1 MKNIIAIYAR
11 NTVFANILMVI
22 IILSGL
28 VAASKMIRE
37 FFPEFSLDLITIT
50 IVYPGA
56 NPEEVEEGISR
67 KVESAIE
74 AIEGVKQYTT
84 KSMENVSLTTIE
96 VTDGYSVD
104 KVLDRVRSNI
114 NGIATFP
121 VNAEKPVITDLS
133 TQESV
138 MIMGLSGDIS
148 ERRLKEWA
156 ENMKDE
162 IVALP
167 QVSRAN
173 IFGVRNYEIAIE
185 VSEKTLQAY
194 GLTFSQVVNTIRRE
208 NLNLAGGTIKTKGE
222 EIRIRTVGRKYTGED
237 LKNIVI
243 LARPS
248 GEMVTLDKLAVI
260 HDGFTEAPILAT
272 INGERAV
279 LLSIIKTSIEDTL
292 TITNA
297 MNKFINQKKTQ
308 LPEGVGITIIY
319 ETSVM
324 LRARINLL
332 LKNGVIGLVLV
343 FLILWMFLDLRLSF
357 WSGMGIPI
365 SLAGGFVILWGVG
378 GTVNMISLFGFLMV
392 LGIVVDDA
400 IVVGEAI
407 FYHRTQGK
415 SALNAVVEGVSEV
428 GMPVVAAVTTTIV
441 AFLPLMYVGGIMG
454 KFIAILP
461 VVVIA
466 CLAISLLECLL
477 LLPAHLNHLP
487 DPRREVLKRN
497 KFSRW
502 IHSFHELTAKGLLWL
517 IKKTYIPFLRKALH
531 WRYIALSVAIAIL
544 LLCVG
549 FIRAGIIK
557 FEVMPEVDGFIM
569 IANVEFPNGTPV
581 SITQK
586 AVKQVEE
593 ALVRMA
599 DKTKTKTGEP
609 LLKDRLVMVGQAAG
623 GSSSGP
629 HLGGI
634 IVTMIASEQ
643 RGIHSKDIRIAWEKE
658 VGAIPGIKTLK
669 ISGMGGGP
677 PGAPIEVW
685 VQGQN
690 LDQILLASEDLKA
703 RLRQFD
709 GTFQIQT
716 DFSQGKNEIRLEL
729 KPEARTLGLTVNDL
743 ATQVYTGY
751 FGEDAVRI
759 QRGRDDIRIKV
770 RYSASERERLSDFR
784 RIRIRTNRGYEVPLH
799 SVARI
804 TFAPGFSTITRSNGM
819 RRVVVSS
826 EVDNNK
832 TNANEIVSEML
843 KSYIPDLAAR
853 YPRLRFTF
861 QGEKKRMSE
870 SFSSLYIGYPLA
882 MIGIFFII
890 ATMFRSYVQPLLI
903 SMTIPF
909 GLIGAIL
916 GHLVLGY
923 NFTMMSIFGVVAL
936 AGVVVNDA
944 IVLIERVNENLAEG
958 MPFLDAILNAGARR
972 FRAIFL
978 TTISTVGGLAPLIM
992 ETDFQAKFLI
1002 PMAISIAAG
1011 VGFATVLTLVL
1022 LPSLYM
1028 ILNDLRR
1035 AVFWIKQR
1043 TMPVREAVEPASKRR
1058 IREPETQLPR
1068 PAGHS

>member
-1 MKNIIAIYAR
+1 MKNIIAVYAR
-11 NTVFANILMVI
+11 NTVFANVLMVI
-22 IILSGL
+22 VILSGL
-28 VAASKMIRE
+28 VAASTMIRE
-37 FFPEFSLDLITIT
+37 FFPEFSLDMITIT

-84 KSMENVSLTTIE
+84 KSMENVSFTTIE
-96 VTDGYSVD
+96 VTDGYNVD
-104 KVLDRVRSNI
+104 KVLDRVRSNV

-167 QVSRAN
+167 QVSRVN
-173 IFGVRNYEIAIE
+173 IFGVRNYEIGIE

-194 GLTFSQVVNTIRRE
+194 GLTFSQLVNTIRRE
-208 NLNLAGGTIKTKGE
+208 NLNLAGGTIRTKGE

-237 LKNIVI
+237 LKSMII
-243 LARPS
+243 LALPS
-248 GEMVTLDKLAVI
+248 GEMVTLGKLAVI
-260 HDGFTEAPILAT
+260 RDGFTEEPILAT

-279 LLSIIKTSIEDTL
+279 LLSIVKTTIEDTL

-297 MNKFINQKKTQ
+297 MKRFIAKKRSQ

-319 ETSVM
+319 ETSDM

-332 LKNGVIGLVLV
+332 LKNGLIGLGLV
-343 FLILWMFLDLRLSF
+343 FLILWMSLDIRLSF

-400 IVVGEAI
+400 IVIGEAI

-415 SALNAVVEGVSEV
+415 PPLKAVVDGVSEV

-466 CLAISLLECLL
+466 CLTVSLIECLL

-487 DPRREVLKRN
+487 DPRRTVLKRN
-497 KFSRW
+497 AFSRGVN
-502 IHSFHELTAKGLLWL
+502 SFHELTAKGLLWL

-531 WRYIALSVAIAIL
+531 WRYIALSVAICIL

-557 FEVMPEVDGFIM
+557 FEVFPEVDGFVM
-569 IANVEFPNGTPV
+569 TANVEFPNGTPV

-593 ALVRMA
+593 ALVRLA
-599 DKTKTKTGEP
+599 ARTRTKTGEP
-609 LLKDRLVMVGQAAG
+609 LLKDRLVLVGQAASG
-623 GSSSGP
+623 GSSGP

-634 IVTMIASEQ
+634 IVTLLDSEK

-658 VGAIPGIKTLK
+658 TGAIPGIKTLK
-669 ISGMGGGP
+669 FAGMSGGP
-677 PGAPIEVW
+677 RGAPIEVW

-690 LDQILLASEDLKA
+690 LDRILSAANELKS
-703 RLRQFD
+703 RLRKFD
-709 GTFQIQT
+709 GAFQIQT

-743 ATQVYTGY
+743 ASQVYAGY

-770 RYSASERERLSDFR
+770 RYTSSERKRLSDFR
-784 RIRIRTNRGYEVPLH
+784 RIRIRTSRGYEVPLL
-799 SVARI
+799 SVAKI
-804 TFAPGFSTITRSNGM
+804 EFAPGFSTITRSDGL
-819 RRVVVSS
+819 RRVIVSA
-826 EVDNNK
+826 EVDTNRA
-832 TNANEIVSEML
+832 NANEIVSEML
-843 KSYIPDLAAR
+843 KSYIPDLSGR
-853 YPRLRFTF
+853 YPNLRFTF

-870 SFSSLYIGYPLA
+870 SFASLYIGYPLA

-903 SMTIPF
+903 SITIPF
-909 GLIGAIL
+909 GVIGAIL

-944 IVLIERVNENLAEG
+944 IVLIERINENLAEG
-958 MPFLDAILNAGARR
+958 MPFLDAILNGGARR

-978 TTISTVGGLAPLIM
+978 TTISTVGGLAPLIL
-992 ETDFQAKFLI
+992 ETNFQAKFLI

-1022 LPSLYM
+1022 LPSLFM

-1035 AVFWIKQR
+1035 AAYWIR
-1043 TMPVREAVEPASKRR
+1043 NRSIPAREAVEPALNRR
-1058 IREPETQLPR
+1058 VSEANSSPD
-1068 PAGHS
+1068 G